1 MFAYTGWIRKHACG
15 PALAFGICPL
25 FFYSHAQS
33 QPTINDIVLRSS
45 RETKR
50 YSEEFKNLVA
60 KETKTIRT
68 FDKSDRLKRERVIVS
83 NFLVYQFL
91 NGNGE
96 ITEFRS
102 VLSVDGK
109 LVSDPEKRAV
119 ELFERVSKAE
129 SSAGELTRIQKE
141 SLRYDA
147 EIQIVGLT
155 LFQGIALDERVRDSF
170 IFEFE
175 DRELVGSSDT
185 YVLRYRQIKD
195 SDMIRLSNRTGIP
208 AVLEYDLDLG
218 DLKNTSPR
226 LNGTLWI
233 DRNNFQ
239 ILREVRELVIRWD
252 EFERPT
258 LIAANEFE
266 YSPGEFAIHT
276 PRRIVHTQF
285 RADPKTRRTTK
296 EIEYQFVYSNFV
308 RPKVDVSSD
317 KPSDRP

>member
-239 ILREVRELVIRWD
+239 ILREVRELVMRWD

-258 LIAANEFE
+258 VIAANEFE
-266 YSPGEFAIHT
+266 YSPGEFAIYP
-276 PRRIVHTQF
+276 PRRIVQTQF

-296 EIEYQFVYSNFV
+296 EIEYQFVYSNFI